1 MGERRR
7 NVHLKTPLDSSN
19 IEVRTV
25 VFGVLAAIWCL
36 FHVYTS
42 FVGAYRP
49 IVQRSVFVFFGLALC
64 FLVFPTVKDKF
75 SKWFRIGVLVD
86 LLLIT
91 TTFIVCGYALINE
104 ERFLLSVGELPS
116 KLDLLV
122 SGIAV
127 LILLEAARRSIGN
140 ILAIVVMFGFFYGYF
155 GPYLPGSFRH
165 VSISWMRMIDMSY
178 RTDLGMWG
186 GVTGVGATIIAPF
199 IILGAMLVLTGAG
212 DTFRDLAIRFVGRLR
227 GGGAMVA
234 VLISSLFGMVSGS
247 AAANAATTGVFTIPM
262 MTRIGYRPAFAGAV
276 EATASSG
283 GQLVP
288 PIMGAAAFL
297 MAEILG
303 VPYLMICVA
312 AIIPAV
318 LYYFSLFL
326 GVWLESKKS
335 DLKPVPKELI
345 PSWKS
350 CLSPKKTVPLFV
362 PIGILLYLIIKG
374 WSLPIS
380 CFWSMAALII
390 LYVGAS
396 FRNIRKVGAE
406 LWDGAISAGRSL
418 IVIAILCSVA
428 NIFIGLINQTGLG
441 VRLSEVVVNL
451 SHGVLFWAYF
461 FSMIVCIILGMG
473 IPTVGA
479 YAVGA
484 AVLGST
490 LLNLGVPPLSGHL
503 FIFYFALISAI
514 TPPVCAAVF
523 VTAGIAG
530 SPWLTTAGIAMRLG
544 LAAFVIPFAFLYNPD
559 LLIGVGHGGLA
570 LTLLVCLKIVGAIIM
585 LSSCGMGYLL
595 KRVIWWQ
602 RILLFVGG
610 ILLIAS
616 DNSLNLVGLGIGLA
630 VMTAQ
635 IVLKEGGGGVNM
647 VERVE
652 ES

>member
-1 MGERRR
+1 MLSSGR
-7 NVHLKTPLDSSN
+7 SN
-19 IEVRTV
+19 IKVREII
-25 VFGVLAAIWCL
+25 FGVLSTLWCL
-36 FHVYTS
+36 FHLYTS
-42 FVGAYRP
+42 LVGAYRP

-64 FLVFPTVKDKF
+64 FLLYPSVKNKL
-75 SKWFRIGVLVD
+75 SRWARIGFLVD
-86 LLLIT
+86 LLLIAAA
-91 TTFIVCGYALINE
+91 FLVCSYALINE
-104 ERFLLSVGELPS
+104 EKFLLSVGELPS
-116 KLDLLV
+116 KLDLFMG
-122 SGIAV
+122 GIAI
-127 LILLEAARRSIGN
+127 LLLLEAGRRSIGN
-140 ILAIVVMFGFFYGYF
+140 VLALVVISGLFYGYL
-155 GPYLPGSFRH
+155 GPYLPGSFQH
-165 VSISWMRMIDMSY
+165 ASIPWLRMVNMSY
-178 RTDLGMWG
+178 RTDLGIWG

-212 DTFRDLAIRFVGRLR
+212 DTFLDLAVRFVGRLR

-234 VLISSLFGMVSGS
+234 ILVSSLFGMVSGS

-262 MTRIGYRPAFAGAV
+262 MIKIGYRPAFAAAV

-303 VPYLMICVA
+303 LPYLTICIA
-312 AIIPAV
+312 AIIPAA

-326 GVWLESKKS
+326 GVFFESKKS
-335 DLKPVPKELI
+335 DLKPMPKEQI
-345 PSWKS
+345 PSWKR
-350 CLSPKKTVPLFV
+350 CLSPKKTIPLFV
-362 PIGILLYLIIKG
+362 PLGILLYFIIKG

-380 CFWSMAALII
+380 CFWSIVVLAI
-390 LYVGAS
+390 LYIGAS
-396 FRNIRKVGAE
+396 FRNIREVGVE
-406 LWDGAISAGRSL
+406 LWNGAIAAGRSL
-418 IVIAILCSVA
+418 VVIAILCAVA

-523 VTAGIAG
+523 VTSGIAG
-530 SPWLTTAGIAMRLG
+530 SPWLPTANIAMRLG
-544 LAAFVIPFAFLYNPD
+544 LAAFVIPFAFLYNPN
-559 LLIGVGHGGLA
+559 LLIGVGHGGWA
-570 LTLLVCLKIVGAIIM
+570 LTLLAVLKMAVAIII

-602 RILLFVGG
+602 RVLLFVGG
-610 ILLIAS
+610 ILLITP
-616 DNSLNLVGLGIGLA
+616 DTLLNLVGLGIDL
-630 VMTAQ
+630 VIVTAQ
-635 IVLKEGGGGVNM
+635 LILKEGGDRGK
-647 VERVE
+647 RVE
-652 ES
+652 DC